1 MCDCVS
7 VGHLECVELLL
18 NKWANVNPIDRMGGT
33 PLMDAV
39 RYMLIYNLFEVIVI

>member
-1 MCDCVS
+1 MCVIVS

-39 RYMLIYNLFEVIVI
+39 RYSRVAILCIYWK